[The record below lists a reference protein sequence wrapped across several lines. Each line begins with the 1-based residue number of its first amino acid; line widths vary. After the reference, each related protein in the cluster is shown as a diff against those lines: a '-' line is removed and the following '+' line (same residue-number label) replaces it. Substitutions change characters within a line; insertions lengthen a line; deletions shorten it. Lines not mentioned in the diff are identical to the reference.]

1 MSAVRSTLFMVWALI
16 WSVLIAPLV
25 VIAALLLRG
34 RWGYHAGKVWR
45 LGIQWGVENLLGI
58 RPKVIGLGKM
68 PQVPCVTL
76 SKRPPGTSR
85 PGPRSCCP
93 STSRLGKR

>member
-16 WSVLIAPLV
+16 WSVLVAPLV

-45 LGIQWGVENLLGI
+45 LGIQ
-58 RPKVIGLGKM
+58 
-68 PQVPCVTL
+68 
-76 SKRPPGTSR
+76 
-85 PGPRSCCP
+85 
-93 STSRLGKR
+93 